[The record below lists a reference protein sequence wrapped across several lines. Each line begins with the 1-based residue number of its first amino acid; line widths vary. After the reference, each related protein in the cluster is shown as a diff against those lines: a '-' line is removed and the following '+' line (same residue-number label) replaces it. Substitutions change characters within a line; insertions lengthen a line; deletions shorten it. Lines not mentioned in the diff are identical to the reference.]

1 MPKTASDAMF
11 VATKHTTTP
20 TTKERRKAAKQL
32 RLLRG
37 AEGGVAV
44 GVATVA
50 LLGLEG
56 VA

>member
-20 TTKERRKAAKQL
+20 TIKEKRKAAKQL
-32 RLLRG
+32 RLLQG